1 MKNIQIESELAYLRE
16 NAKKA
21 IATQVKNSE
30 YYYKRATED
39 ADAAENAKGAER
51 ERLITNATRNNE
63 QSQRIAKDTDDI
75 TSYINYLEE
84 FIKQSEK
91 QAEQH
96 AADRFAE
103 GYKAAQRAQAE
114 RPKQREQERDREN
127 IAIYNADKYGSST
140 EGQWGQPMRL
150 MRNGTIQPI
159 KKQKINYSQH
169 Q

>member
-1 MKNIQIESELAYLRE
+1 MKNLQAEAELEYLRGD
-16 NAKKA
+16 AKRA

-30 YYYKRATED
+30 YYYKRGIED

-51 ERLITNATRNNE
+51 EKLIANATRNNE
-63 QSQRIAKDTDDI
+63 TSERIAKDTEAL

-91 QAEQH
+91 HAEEY
-96 AADRFAE
+96 AAERFAE
-103 GYKAAQRAQAE
+103 GYKAAQRAQVE
-114 RPKQREQERDREN
+114 RPKQREQERDRQN
-127 IAIYNADKYGSST
+127 IARHNAEIYGGST

-150 MRNGTIQPI
+150 MKDGTIQPLR
-159 KKQKINYSQH
+159 KQKVNYSQL